1 MEACRFFVK
10 NAAFLVSY
18 CCIQIARPMLFRGVF
33 WVCLFSL
40 FLPLNGLAEKQEVT
54 LRLKWW
60 HQFQFAG
67 YYAAIKQGYYKQE
80 GLTVKLIE
88 GDAIHPVTEEVLLGR
103 ADFGI
108 TGSDLLIEYSK
119 GKPLVA
125 VAAIFQHSPY
135 VIMSMPGR
143 GIRVPSDL
151 VGKSIMASE
160 NQGWVELKAIFLKEG
175 IDLSHLAVLQHSWDN
190 QDLVNGKVDAMTGY
204 SSVEPYQIKRLGGI
218 SPVLIK
224 PINYGV
230 DFYGDIL
237 FSSGKFVKNNP
248 ETVEK
253 FRRASCLGW
262 EYAMS
267 HQEEMCN
274 YILTLP
280 GVLARKTTKEALL
293 FEAKEMEKLI
303 LPELVDMGHM
313 NEGRWSHILD
323 IHKALG
329 LMPAT
334 TQLNGFIYEKKPG
347 LYESVKNIGFFVLGI
362 VAILFAGILMY
373 GIMVRRAVK
382 IKTREQRE
390 AMEAL
395 AVSEERYRILVE
407 QASDGIVICDPSLRF
422 VQVNSAA
429 LKLLGYSREELFE
442 LHLPDVLVITATDPV
457 LQVKELLEKRS
468 LLTARKAK
476 RKDGS
481 TFIAEI
487 TSSVLSNGN
496 YMGFVRDVTQRWEA
510 DEALERKEKQLAA
523 ERNLLRILVDTLPD
537 YVYVKDRE
545 TRHLLNNKKM
555 VQLLGAKAEE
565 ETLHKT
571 LEAFFPPDEAAVYL
585 KDDREVIA
593 TGKAVINKQEPLYLA
608 NGELRWLNTT
618 KIPIMENEQVVG
630 VVGIS
635 RDITDMVHNHQEKE
649 LLLQINAV
657 FSTEETIKVCL
668 VKMLELCCRYFKQQ
682 AGEVWLTGMDQNQLF
697 LESTYFVD
705 QLNTDPEKLLI
716 FNKGEGLPGICW
728 ERRETVFLAD
738 LQNDGS
744 YIRKEWAASHGFL
757 RATAIPVIFKG
768 AVTAVLIFYDTQEQQ
783 HLSASVVM
791 EDSLLS
797 HLAGEIQRKKT
808 EHELNRFFTQSPDLL
823 CIVGRDGFFKKVNPA
838 FTNLLGF
845 SEAELTSNPY
855 MHFVHPD
862 DVTETIIS
870 HKDAFND
877 NLTYVFENRYRTK
890 SGEWKWISWSSSE
903 VFDENGLLYGYGK
916 DITGKK
922 ELEETLDKVYRLSR
936 MGVWSLDLVTNKI
949 SWSLITREIHETSAD
964 FEPSLESV
972 ILFYKEGENRE
983 TIRKLLQQSIKDG
996 SSFSA
1001 ELQIITAKGNEKWV
1015 RTIGEAELKDGRCIR
1030 LYGSF
1035 QDIDDRKR
1043 AQLSFVNTLEER
1055 NTILESIGDAFFAL
1069 DKDWI
1074 ITYWNKEASKI
1085 FHVNATE
1092 MIGKSLLAFFGNTLS
1107 PQIFDYYRTVV
1118 NEKKSVHYERFFEP
1132 VQRWFEVSAYPSE
1145 SGVSV
1150 YLKDITERKKTQEA
1164 IRVSN
1169 ERYDYVAKATNDS
1182 IWDWDLRTNKAVRS
1196 GDNFKKIFGYDAET
1210 ADADDQFW
1218 AAHVY
1223 PDDLE
1228 RIHTER
1234 QKILSDPALDHWEDE
1249 YRFLKADGTY
1259 AFVYDKGLIIRDE
1272 KGEAIR
1278 MIGSI
1283 ADVTERKRQ
1292 EESLRQLNANLERI
1306 NNELAISN
1314 QELEQFAYVSSHDL
1328 QEPLR
1333 MVTGFLTQLEKR
1345 YGDQL
1350 DEKARQYIAFAVDGA
1365 KRMRQIILELLEFSR
1380 VGRVNSQKERIDLN
1394 LLINEI
1400 CLLQKKAIEE
1410 KKAIITTKNLPV
1422 IYQLK
1427 SPVLQVFQ
1435 NLISNA
1441 IKYNKEG
1448 VPPLI
1453 EVSASDTGD
1462 FWTFSVQD
1470 NGIGIEEEYFDKIFV
1485 IFQRLHGRD
1494 QYSGTGIGLALV
1506 KKIIETMGGKIRV
1519 QSEPGR
1525 GSLFSFTMP
1534 K

>member
-1 MEACRFFVK
+1 
-10 NAAFLVSY
+10 
-18 CCIQIARPMLFRGVF
+18 MLFRGVF
-33 WVCLFSL
+33 WVFLFSL
-40 FLPLNGLAEKQEVT
+40 FLPAHGLAERQELT

-67 YYAAIKQGYYKQE
+67 YYAAVKQGYYKRE
-80 GLTVKLIE
+80 GLTVKLVE

-108 TGSDLLIEYSK
+108 TGSDLLMEYAK

-135 VIMSMPGR
+135 VIMSMPGM

-190 QDLVNGKVDAMTGY
+190 KDLIKGKVDAMTGY
-204 SSVEPYQIKRLGGI
+204 SSVEPYQIKRLGGV

-267 HQEEMCN
+267 HKEEMCD

-280 GVLARKTTKEALL
+280 GVSARNVTKEALL
-293 FEAKEMEKLI
+293 FEANEMEKLI
-303 LPELVDMGHM
+303 LPELVEMGNM
-313 NEGRWSHILD
+313 NEGRWSHILE

-329 LMPAT
+329 LMPAS
-334 TQLNGFIYEKKPG
+334 TQLNGFIYEKKPS
-347 LYESVKNIGFFVLGI
+347 LYESVKNIGFFILGI
-362 VAILFAGILMY
+362 VAILFAGILVY

-395 AVSEERYRILVE
+395 AVSEERYRTLVE
-407 QASDGIVICDPSLRF
+407 QASEGIMICDPSLRF

-457 LQVKELLEKRS
+457 LQVKELLEKKY
-468 LLTARKAK
+468 LHTARKAR
-476 RKDGS
+476 RKDGT

-510 DEALERKEKQLAA
+510 DEALEKKEKQLAA

-555 VQLLGAKAEE
+555 VQLLGVDTEE
-565 ETLHKT
+565 ETLHKS
-571 LEAFFPPDEAAVYL
+571 LAEFFPPDEAEIYL

-593 TGKAVINKQEPLYLA
+593 SGIPVIDKQEPLYLA

-618 KIPIMENEQVVG
+618 KIPIVENGVVQG

-635 RDITDMVHNHQEKE
+635 RDITESVENQREKE
-649 LLLQINAV
+649 LITQINTF
-657 FSTEETIKVCL
+657 FSMEESIKVCL
-668 VKMLELCCRYFKQQ
+668 GKMLGLCCSYFEQQ
-682 AGEVWLTGMDQNQLF
+682 AGEVWLTSIDQERVY
-697 LESTYFVD
+697 LEATYFKDLPVSD
-705 QLNTDPEKLLI
+705 IQTTVS
-716 FNKGEGLPGICW
+716 FQKGEGLPGICCAKK
-728 ERRETVFLAD
+728 EMVFLSD
-738 LQNDGS
+738 LQNDEL
-744 YIRKEWAASHGFL
+744 YRRKDWAAANQFQL
-757 RATAIPVIFKG
+757 ATAIPVIFKDT
-768 AVTAVLIFYDTQEQQ
+768 VTAVLVFYSRQDAQ
-783 HLSASVVM
+783 HSSHPATMGDSVR
-791 EDSLLS
+791 SQ
-797 HLAGEIQRKKT
+797 LAVEIQRKKT
-808 EHELNRFFTQSPDLL
+808 EHELNRYFTQSPDLL
-823 CIVGRDGFFKKVNPA
+823 CIVGSDGYFKKVNPA
-838 FTNLLGF
+838 FTHLLGF
-845 SEAELTSNPY
+845 TEEELTKNPY
-855 MHFVHPD
+855 LYFVHPD
-862 DVTETIIS
+862 DANGTVIS

-877 NLTYVFENRYRTK
+877 VFTYTFENRYRTK

-903 VFDENGLLYGYGK
+903 VLDENGLLYGYGR
-916 DITGKK
+916 DVTEKK
-922 ELEETLDKVYRLSR
+922 QLEETLDKVHHLAKI
-936 MGVWSLDLVTNKI
+936 GGWNLDLLTNKMTL
-949 SWSLITREIHETSAD
+949 SEITNQILETASD
-964 FEPSLESV
+964 FEPTIEES
-972 ILFYKEGENRE
+972 IQFYKEGENRKK
-983 TIRKLLQQSIKDG
+983 ILALLQKSMKDG
-996 SSFSA
+996 SAFSE
-1001 ELQIITAKGNEKWV
+1001 ELQIITAKGKEKWIRV
-1015 RTIGEAELKDGRCIR
+1015 IGEAELKEGRCVR
-1030 LYGSF
+1030 LYGGF
-1035 QDIDDRKR
+1035 QDIDELKR
-1043 AQLSFVNTLEER
+1043 AQLSFVQTLEER

-1069 DKDWI
+1069 DKEWI

-1085 FHVNATE
+1085 FRYSAAEMVGKNILDYFGTALLPRNA
-1092 MIGKSLLAFFGNTLS
+1092 
-1107 PQIFDYYRTVV
+1107 DYYYAMV
-1118 NEKKSVHYERFFEP
+1118 KQMKPIHYERFFQAAE
-1132 VQRWFEVSAYPSE
+1132 RWFEISAYPSE

-1150 YLKDITERKKTQEA
+1150 YLKDITERKKIQEA
-1164 IRVSN
+1164 IRLSN
-1169 ERYDYVAKATNDS
+1169 ERYNYVAKATNDA
-1182 IWDWDLRTNKAVRS
+1182 IWDWDLQTNKVVRS
-1196 GDNFKKIFGYDAET
+1196 GDNFTKLFGYDTAV
-1210 ADADDQFW
+1210 ADADDRFW
-1218 AAHVY
+1218 AVHVY
-1223 PDDLE
+1223 PDDLD
-1228 RIHTER
+1228 RVNSDR
-1234 QKILSDPALDHWEDE
+1234 QKILANPLLDDWQDE

-1259 AFVYDKGLIIRDE
+1259 AFVYDKGHIIRNE
-1272 KGEAIR
+1272 NGVAIR

-1283 ADVTERKRQ
+1283 SDITERKRQ
-1292 EESLRQLNANLERI
+1292 EESLKQLNANLERI
-1306 NNELAISN
+1306 NNELAVSN

-1345 YGDQL
+1345 YGNQL

-1380 VGRVNSQKERIDLN
+1380 VGRVNSQKENIDLN
-1394 LLINEI
+1394 LLMNEV
-1400 CLLQKKAIEE
+1400 CLLQKKAIDE
-1410 KKAIITTKNLPV
+1410 KGAIIKIPHLPS

-1441 IKYNKEG
+1441 IKYSREG
-1448 VPPLI
+1448 VPPVVELTAT
-1453 EVSASDTGD
+1453 ASDD
-1462 FWTFSVQD
+1462 HWTFSVRD
-1470 NGIGIEEEYFDKIFV
+1470 NGIGIEDEYFEKIFV
-1485 IFQRLHGRD
+1485 IFQRLHAKDEYG
-1494 QYSGTGIGLALV
+1494 GTGIGLAIV
-1506 KKIIETMGGKIRV
+1506 KKIIESMGGRIWV
-1519 QSEPGR
+1519 NSEPGK
-1525 GSLFSFTMP
+1525 GSVFTFTIP

>member
-1 MEACRFFVK
+1 MVARSFFVK
-10 NAAFLVSY
+10 NAAILVSY
-18 CCIQIARPMLFRGVF
+18 SCIQTARPMFFRGVF
-33 WVCLFSL
+33 LVCLFSL
-40 FLPLNGLAEKQEVT
+40 IIPLKGLAEKHEVT

-67 YYAAIKQGYYKQE
+67 YYAAIKQGYYKKE

-135 VIMSMPGR
+135 VIMSMPGM
-143 GIRVPSDL
+143 GIRIPTDL

-190 QDLVNGKVDAMTGY
+190 RDLVNGKVDAMTGY
-204 SSVEPYQIKRLGGI
+204 SSVEPYQIKKMGA

-237 FSSGKFVKNNP
+237 FSSEKYVKSNP

-267 HQEEMCN
+267 HKQEMYD

-280 GVLARKTTKEALL
+280 GVSARKVTREALL
-293 FEAKEMEKLI
+293 FEAKEMDTLI

-313 NEGRWSHILD
+313 NEGRWNHILD

-329 LMPAT
+329 LVPAST
-334 TQLNGFIYEKKPG
+334 RLNGFVYEKKPG
-347 LYESVKNIGFFVLGI
+347 LYESVKNIGFLVLGI
-362 VAILFAGILMY
+362 VVLLFGGVLIY

-395 AVSEERYRILVE
+395 AVSEERYRTLVE
-407 QASDGIVICDPSLRF
+407 QASDGIVICDPALRF

-429 LKLLGYSREELFE
+429 LKLLGYNHEELFS
-442 LHLPDVLVITATDPV
+442 LRLPDVLVITATDPV

-510 DEALERKEKQLAA
+510 DEALEKKEKQLAA
-523 ERNLLRILVDTLPD
+523 ERNLLRILVDSLPD
-537 YVYVKDRE
+537 YVYVKDSE
-545 TRHLLNNKKM
+545 TRHILNNKKM
-555 VQLLGAKAEE
+555 LQLLGAQTEE

-571 LEAFFPPDEAAVYL
+571 LKAFFPPDEAEIYL

-593 TGKAVINKQEPLYLA
+593 SGKAVIDKQEPLYLA

-618 KIPIMENEQVVG
+618 KIPIVENDEVIG
-630 VVGIS
+630 MVGIS
-635 RDITDMVHNHQEKE
+635 RDITDMVNNHQEKE

-668 VKMLELCCRYFKQQ
+668 TKMLGLCCRYFKQQ
-682 AGEVWLTGMDQNQLF
+682 AGEVWLTGIDQSQLF
-697 LESTYFVD
+697 LESTYFAD
-705 QLNTDPEKLLI
+705 QLIRDAEKLLV
-716 FNKGEGLPGICW
+716 FKRGEGLPGICC
-728 ERRETVFLAD
+728 ERRETVFLTD
-738 LQNDGS
+738 LQNDGA
-744 YIRKEWAASHGFL
+744 YIRKEWAASHGFQ
-757 RATAIPVIFKG
+757 RATAIPIIFKG
-768 AVTAVLIFYDTQEQQ
+768 AVTAVLIFYDIQEQQ
-783 HLSASVVM
+783 YLPAFVVM

-823 CIVGRDGFFKKVNPA
+823 CIVGTDGFFKKVNPA
-838 FTNLLGF
+838 FIHLLGF

-862 DVTETIIS
+862 DVSKTIIS

-877 NLTYVFENRYRTK
+877 NLTYVFENRYWTK
-890 SGEWKWISWSSSE
+890 TGEWKWISWSSSE
-903 VFDENGLLYGYGK
+903 VLDENGLLYGYGK

-936 MGVWSLDLVTNKI
+936 IGVWSFDLVTNKI
-949 SWSLITREIHETSAD
+949 SWSLITHEIHETSAD

-972 ILFYKEGENRE
+972 ILYYKEGVNRE
-983 TIRKLLQQSIKDG
+983 TIRQLLQQSIKDG

-1015 RTIGEAELKDGRCIR
+1015 RTIGEAELKNGRCVR

-1035 QDIDDRKR
+1035 QDIDERKR
-1043 AQLSFVNTLEER
+1043 AQMSFISTLEER
-1055 NTILESIGDAFFAL
+1055 NTILESIGDAFFAI
-1069 DKDWI
+1069 DKKWI
-1074 ITYWNKEASKI
+1074 ITYWNKEAANI
-1085 FHVNATE
+1085 FHVRTSE
-1092 MIGKSLLAFFGNTLS
+1092 MIGKNLVDYFGEALS
-1107 PQIFDYYRTVV
+1107 PKIFDYYHTVV
-1118 NEKKSVHYERFFEP
+1118 NEKKPLHFERFFEP
-1132 VQRWFEVSAYPSE
+1132 VQRWIEVSAYPSKD
-1145 SGVSV
+1145 GVSV
-1150 YLKDITERKKTQEA
+1150 YLRDVTEKKKIQES

-1169 ERYDYVAKATNDS
+1169 ERYDYVAKATNDC
-1182 IWDWDLRTNKAVRS
+1182 IWDWDLLTNKVIRS
-1196 GDNFKKIFGYDAET
+1196 GDNFKKIFGYEAEI
-1210 ADADDQFW
+1210 ADADNLFW
-1218 AAHVY
+1218 SAHVY
-1223 PDDLE
+1223 QDDLE
-1228 RIHTER
+1228 RVNQSR
-1234 QKILSDPALDHWEDE
+1234 QKILANPSLDYWQDE

-1259 AFVYDKGLIIRDE
+1259 AFVYDKGYIIRNE

-1283 ADVTERKRQ
+1283 ADVTERKKQ
-1292 EESLRQLNANLERI
+1292 EESLKLLNANLERI
-1306 NNELAISN
+1306 NKELAISN

-1350 DEKARQYIAFAVDGA
+1350 DEKAHQYIAFAVDGA

-1400 CLLQKKAIEE
+1400 CLLQKKSIEE
-1410 KKAIITTKNLPV
+1410 KGAIITVKNLPV

-1427 SPVLQVFQ
+1427 SPVLQVFH

-1441 IKYNKEG
+1441 IKYSKAG
-1448 VPPLI
+1448 VPPVI
-1453 EVSASDTGD
+1453 EVAAIDSGD
-1462 FWTFSVQD
+1462 YWTFSVKD
-1470 NGIGIEEEYFDKIFV
+1470 NGIGIEQEYFEKIFV

-1494 QYSGTGIGLALV
+1494 EYSGTGIGLALV
-1506 KKIIETMGGKIRV
+1506 KKIIESMGGKIRV
-1519 QSEPGR
+1519 NSEPGK
-1525 GSLFSFTMP
+1525 GSVFSFTIP

>member
-1 MEACRFFVK
+1 MFSRSI
-10 NAAFLVSY
+10 FL
-18 CCIQIARPMLFRGVF
+18 A
-33 WVCLFSL
+33 CLFSL
-40 FLPLNGLAEKQEVT
+40 FFSQKGFAEDRDITV
-54 LRLKWW
+54 RLKWW

-80 GLTVKLIE
+80 GLNVKLVE
-88 GDAIHPVTEEVLLGR
+88 GDAIHPVTEEVLSGR

-135 VIMSMPGR
+135 VIMSMPGM

-175 IDLSHLAVLQHSWDN
+175 IDLSRLAVLQHSWDN

-204 SSVEPYQIKRLGGI
+204 SSVEPYQIKRLGGV
-218 SPVLIK
+218 SPVLIR

-237 FSSGKFVKNNP
+237 FSSGKYIKNNP

-267 HQEEMCN
+267 HKEEICD

-280 GVLARKTTKEALL
+280 GVLARKTTKESLL

-303 LPELVDMGHM
+303 LPELVEMGHM
-313 NEGRWSHILD
+313 NEGRWIHILE

-329 LMPAT
+329 LMPSS
-334 TQLNGFIYEKKPG
+334 TQLEDFIYAKKPG
-347 LYESVKNIGFFVLGI
+347 VYESAKNIGVVVLGI
-362 VAILFAGILMY
+362 VAILFASILMY

-395 AVSEERYRILVE
+395 TVSEDRYRTLVE

-429 LKLLGYSREELFE
+429 LKLLGYSLEELFE
-442 LHLPDVLVITATDPV
+442 LRLPDILLISSAEPA
-457 LQVKELLEKRS
+457 LQTKDVREQQV
-468 LLTARKAK
+468 LLTTRKAR

-487 TSSVLSNGN
+487 TSSILSNGN
-496 YMGFVRDVTQRWEA
+496 YLGFVRDVTQRWEA

-555 VQLLGAKAEE
+555 LQLLGAKTEE
-565 ETLHKT
+565 ETLHKS
-571 LEAFFPPDEAAVYL
+571 LEAFFPPEEAEIYL

-593 TGKAVINKQEPLYLA
+593 TGKAIIDKQEPLYLHS
-608 NGELRWLNTT
+608 GELRWLNTT
-618 KIPIMENEQVVG
+618 KIPIFDNDQVIGVVG
-630 VVGIS
+630 VS
-635 RDITDMVHNHQEKE
+635 RDITELVNNQQEKE
-649 LLLQINAV
+649 LLLQINTV

-668 VKMLELCCRYFKQQ
+668 EKMLGLCCNYFKQQ
-682 AGEVWLTGMDQNQLF
+682 AGEVWLTGIDQNQIF
-697 LESTYFVD
+697 LESHYF
-705 QLNTDPEKLLI
+705 TDNQVTDAVQPLV

-728 ERRETVFLAD
+728 EKREAVFLKD
-738 LQNDGS
+738 LSRDTF
-744 YIRKEWAASHGFL
+744 YRRKEWAKAHQFQQ
-757 RATAIPVIFKG
+757 ATAIPVIFKEN
-768 AVTAVLIFYDTQEQQ
+768 VTAVLIFYDKQQ
-783 HLSASVVM
+783 QVYQPVPVVIGN
-791 EDSLLS
+791 SLLTQ
-797 HLAGEIQRKKT
+797 LAGEIQRKKT

-823 CIVGRDGFFKKVNPA
+823 CIVGPDGFFKKVNPA
-838 FTNLLGF
+838 FTYLLGF
-845 SEAELTSNPY
+845 SETELTSNPY
-855 MHFVHPD
+855 MYFVHPD
-862 DVTETIIS
+862 DRNKTILS
-870 HKDAFND
+870 HKDAFSD

-890 SGEWKWISWSSSE
+890 SGDWKWISWSSSE
-903 VFDENGLLYGYGK
+903 VLDENGLLYGYGK

-922 ELEETLDKVYRLSR
+922 QLEDALDKVYRLSR
-936 MGVWSLDLVTNKI
+936 IGGWSFDLVTNRMTL
-949 SWSLITREIHETSAD
+949 STITNEILETTAD
-964 FEPSLESV
+964 FEPSPESA
-972 ILFYKEGENRE
+972 ILFYKEGES
-983 TIRKLLQQSIKDG
+983 RKKILALMQQSMKDG
-996 SSFSA
+996 YAFSE
-1001 ELQIITAKGNEKWV
+1001 ELQVITAKGNEKWV
-1015 RTIGEAELKDGRCIR
+1015 RVIGEAELKDGQCVR

-1035 QDIDDRKR
+1035 QDIDERKR
-1043 AQLSFVNTLEER
+1043 AQISLVQTLEER

-1074 ITYWNKEASKI
+1074 ITYWNKEAAEI
-1085 FHVNATE
+1085 FQISAAE
-1092 MIGKSLLAFFGNTLS
+1092 MIGKNLITYFGDALS
-1107 PQIFDYYRTVV
+1107 PHIFDHYQTVV
-1118 NEKKSVHYERFFEP
+1118 NERKPVHYERFFEP
-1132 VQRWFEVSAYPSE
+1132 VKRWFEVSAYPAE

-1150 YLKDITERKKTQEA
+1150 YLKDVTERKKIQEA

-1169 ERYDYVAKATNDS
+1169 ERYNYVAKATNDS
-1182 IWDWDLRTNKAVRS
+1182 IWDWDLQTNKVVRS
-1196 GDNFKKIFGYDAET
+1196 GDNFSKLFGYDAAV

-1218 AAHVY
+1218 TIHVH
-1223 PDDLE
+1223 PEDLE
-1228 RIHTER
+1228 SVNKER
-1234 QKILSDPALDHWEDE
+1234 QKILDNPLLDYWEDE
-1249 YRFLKADGTY
+1249 YRFLKADGSY
-1259 AFVYDKGLIIRDE
+1259 AFVFDKGHIIRNT
-1272 KGEAIR
+1272 KGHAIR

-1283 ADVTERKRQ
+1283 ADITQRKKQ
-1292 EESLRQLNANLERI
+1292 EEALKMLNANLERI

-1350 DEKARQYIAFAVDGA
+1350 DDKARQYIAFAVDGA

-1410 KKAIITTKNLPV
+1410 KGAIITTNNLPV

-1441 IKYNKEG
+1441 IKYSKNG
-1448 VPPLI
+1448 VPPVI

-1462 FWTFSVQD
+1462 YWTFSVQD
-1470 NGIGIEEEYFDKIFV
+1470 NGIGIEKEYFEKIFI

-1506 KKIIETMGGKIRV
+1506 KKIVETMGGKINV
-1519 QSEPGR
+1519 KSEPGK
-1525 GSLFSFTMP
+1525 GSVFTFTIP

>member
-1 MEACRFFVK
+1 
-10 NAAFLVSY
+10 
-18 CCIQIARPMLFRGVF
+18 MLFRSIF

-40 FLPLNGLAEKQEVT
+40 FLSQKGFAEDRDIT

-80 GLTVKLIE
+80 GLTVKLVE
-88 GDAIHPVTEEVLLGR
+88 GDAIHPVSEEVLSER

-108 TGSDLLIEYSK
+108 TGSELLVDHAK
-119 GKPLVA
+119 GKPVVA

-135 VIMSMPGR
+135 VIMSMPGK

-175 IDLSHLAVLQHSWDN
+175 IDLSNLAVLQHSWDN

-204 SSVEPYQIKRLGGI
+204 SSVEPYQIKRLGGV

-237 FSSGKFVKNNP
+237 FSSVKYVKDNP

-262 EYAMS
+262 EYALS
-267 HQEEMCN
+267 HKEEMCD

-280 GVLARKTTKEALL
+280 GVLARQTTKEALL
-293 FEAKEMEKLI
+293 YEAKEMEKLI

-313 NEGRWSHILD
+313 NEGRWNHILD

-347 LYESVKNIGFFVLGI
+347 LYESVKNIGFLVLGI
-362 VAILFAGILMY
+362 VAILFAAILMY

-382 IKTREQRE
+382 IKTREQQK

-395 AVSEERYRILVE
+395 AVSEERYRTLVE

-422 VQVNSAA
+422 VQVNSAV
-429 LKLLGYSREELFE
+429 LNLLGYSREELFE
-442 LHLPDVLVITATDPV
+442 LHLSDVLVITATDPV
-457 LQVKELLEKRS
+457 LQVKELLEKKS

-476 RKDGS
+476 RKDGT

-510 DEALERKEKQLAA
+510 DEALEKKEKQLAA

-537 YVYVKDRE
+537 YVYVKDSE
-545 TRHLLNNKKM
+545 TRHILNNKKM
-555 VQLLGAKAEE
+555 LQLLGAKTEE

-571 LEAFFPPDEAAVYL
+571 LDAFFPPEEAEIYL

-593 TGKAVINKQEPLYLA
+593 TGKAVIDKQEPLYLA
-608 NGELRWLNTT
+608 NGELRWLTTT
-618 KIPIMENEQVVG
+618 KIPIMENGQVAG

-635 RDITDMVHNHQEKE
+635 RDITEEVRNRQERE
-649 LLLQINAV
+649 RLLQLTTI
-657 FSTEETIKVCL
+657 FSKDDSLQKCLEE
-668 VKMLELCCRYFKQQ
+668 MLRLWCDYFTLQ
-682 AGEVWLTGMDQNQLF
+682 AGEVWLTGIDQNHLF
-697 LESTYFVD
+697 LEATYFAANQVPD
-705 QLNTDPEKLLI
+705 SQETAL
-716 FNKGEGLPGICW
+716 FSKGEGLPGICW
-728 ERRETVFLAD
+728 ERREPVFFKD
-738 LQNDGS
+738 LPNHAS
-744 YIRKEWAASHGFL
+744 FYRKEWAASHGFQQ
-757 RATAIPVIFKG
+757 ATAIPVLFKET
-768 AVTAVLIFYDTQEQQ
+768 VIAVLVFFDTQEQQ
-783 HLSASVVM
+783 LQSEALYI

-797 HLAGEIQRKKT
+797 KLAGEIQRKKT
-808 EHELNRFFTQSPDLL
+808 EHELNSFFSRSPDLL
-823 CIVGRDGFFKKVNPA
+823 SIVAPDGFFKKVNPA
-838 FTNLLGF
+838 FTKLLGY
-845 SEAELTSNPY
+845 SEEELTGKPFL
-855 MHFVHPD
+855 HFVHPD
-862 DVTETIIS
+862 DVNATVLS
-870 HKDAFND
+870 HKDAMSDKLN
-877 NLTYVFENRYRTK
+877 YVFENRYLTK

-903 VFDENGLLYGYGK
+903 VLNENGLIYAYGK
-916 DITGKK
+916 DVTLEK
-922 ELEETLDKVYRLSR
+922 ELKNSLEKVYRLSR
-936 MGVWSLDLVTNKI
+936 IGAWSLDVATGKI
-949 SWSLITREIHETSAD
+949 TWSAITREIHETKED
-964 FEPSLESV
+964 YQPTLESG

-983 TIRKLLQQSIKDG
+983 KISKAVERAMKEGKPYSE
-996 SSFSA
+996 

-1015 RTIGEAELKDGRCIR
+1015 RAMGEAEMIDGKCVR

-1035 QDIDDRKR
+1035 QDIDELKR
-1043 AQLSFVNTLEER
+1043 AQLSFISTLEER

-1085 FHVNATE
+1085 FGVSASE
-1092 MIGKSLLAFFGNTLS
+1092 MIGKSLLTYFGDALS
-1107 PQIFDYYRTVV
+1107 PQIFDHYDTVV
-1118 NEKKSVHYERFFEP
+1118 NEKRPVHYERFFEP
-1132 VQRWFEVSAYPSE
+1132 VQKWFEVSAYPSDN
-1145 SGVSV
+1145 GVSV

-1182 IWDWDLRTNKAVRS
+1182 IWDWDLRTNKVVRS
-1196 GDNFKKIFGYDAET
+1196 VDNFKKIFGYDAEA
-1210 ADADDQFW
+1210 ADANDEFW

-1223 PDDLE
+1223 PDDLA

-1234 QKILSDPALDHWEDE
+1234 QKILADPSLDHWQDE

-1259 AFVYDKGLIIRDE
+1259 AFVYDKGLIIRNE

-1283 ADVTERKRQ
+1283 ADITERKRQ
-1292 EESLRQLNANLERI
+1292 EESLKQLNANLEQI

-1400 CLLQKKAIEE
+1400 GLLQKKAIEE
-1410 KKAIITTKNLPV
+1410 KGAIITTKNLPV

-1427 SPVLQVFQ
+1427 SPVLQIFQ

-1441 IKYNKEG
+1441 IKYSKEG
-1448 VPPLI
+1448 VPPMI
-1453 EVSASDTGD
+1453 EVVASDEGD
-1462 FWTFSVQD
+1462 YWTFSVKD
-1470 NGIGIEEEYFDKIFV
+1470 NGIGIEKEYFEKIFV

-1506 KKIIETMGGKIRV
+1506 KKIVETMGGKIRV
-1519 QSEPGR
+1519 TSEPGK
-1525 GSLFSFTMP
+1525 GSVFSFTIP